1 MILMLFKQQNQINT
15 VPFHEFHVLIIYFCF
30 RENGKREKMASKDR
44 KSEAKSYLP
53 ETQIQFIRIKY
64 QINQK
69 M

>member
-1 MILMLFKQQNQINT
+1 MILMLFKQQKQINT

-44 KSEAKSYLP
+44 KSDLP
-53 ETQIQFIRIKY
+53 INKKETQIQFIRIKY